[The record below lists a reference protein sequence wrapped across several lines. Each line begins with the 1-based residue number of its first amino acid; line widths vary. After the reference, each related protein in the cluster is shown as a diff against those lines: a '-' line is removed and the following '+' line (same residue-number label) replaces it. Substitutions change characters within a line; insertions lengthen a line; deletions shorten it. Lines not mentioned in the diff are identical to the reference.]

1 MHELRPDVEA
11 AAGVIASVIF
21 AAYALVALAGGFAV
35 LLARRPETALRGLF
49 VSLLAGT
56 CAYVQMMAPGVAAVQ
71 LVALAGAAIAAL
83 RVVKDEGAGEKAWQ
97 GRGLLAIGALGLVA
111 LALVLV
117 GTWARQ
123 YVWTGRELPPGSSFG
138 SVAALGLAWSEA
150 HAPALLAALL
160 ALLLVAIVTT
170 AEREHRL

>member
-1 MHELRPDVEA
+1 MHELRPDVET

-21 AAYALVALAGGFAV
+21 AAYALVALAGGLAV
-35 LLARRPETALRGLF
+35 LLARRPETALRGLS
-49 VSLLAGT
+49 VALLAAT
-56 CAYVQMMAPGVAAVQ
+56 CAYVQMMAPAVAAVQ
-71 LVALAGAAIAAL
+71 LVALAGAAVAAL
-83 RVVKDEGAGEKAWQ
+83 RSLGAEKPAGWQ
-97 GRGLLAIGALGLVA
+97 GRWSVAIGLGGLAA

-138 SVAALGLAWSEA
+138 SAAALGLAWSEA

>member
-1 MHELRPDVEA
+1 M
-11 AAGVIASVIF
+11 
-21 AAYALVALAGGFAV
+21 AV
-35 LLARRPETALRGLF
+35 LLARRPETARRGLL

-56 CAYVQMMAPGVAAVQ
+56 CAYVQMMATWVAAVQ

-83 RVVKDEGAGEKAWQ
+83 QVVDGGGELRWQ
-97 GRGLLAIGALGLVA
+97 RRGVIVAALLGLA
-111 LALVLV
+111 GLVLVVV

-123 YVWTGRELPPGSSFG
+123 YVWTGRELPPGSDFG
-138 SVAALGLAWSEA
+138 SPAALGLAWSEA

-160 ALLLVAIVTT
+160 AVWLLAIVTA

>member
-1 MHELRPDVEA
+1 M
-11 AAGVIASVIF
+11 IASVIF
-21 AAYALVALAGGFAV
+21 AVYALIAVAGGLAV

-49 VSLLAGT
+49 ASLLAGA
-56 CAYVQMMAPGVAAVQ
+56 CAYVQMLAPGVAALQ

-83 RVVKDEGAGEKAWQ
+83 RIVKDEGGDGAAWL
-97 GRGLLAIGALGLVA
+97 GWGSRVIGSLGLVL

-150 HAPALLAALL
+150 YAPALLAALL

>member
-1 MHELRPDVEA
+1 M
-11 AAGVIASVIF
+11 IF
-21 AAYALVALAGGFAV
+21 AASALVALAGGLAV
-35 LLARRPETALRGLF
+35 LLARRPEAALRGLL

-56 CAYVQMMAPGVAAVQ
+56 CAYVQMMAPAVAAVQ

-83 RVVKDEGAGEKAWQ
+83 RVVGEEKAAGWQ
-97 GRGLLAIGALGLVA
+97 GRGSVAIGSLGLAA

-123 YVWTGRELPPGSSFG
+123 YVWTGRELPPGSTFG
-138 SVAALGLAWSEA
+138 SAAALGLAWSEA

-160 ALLLVAIVTT
+160 GLLLVAIVAT
-170 AEREHRL
+170 AEREHQL

>member
-1 MHELRPDVEA
+1 
-11 AAGVIASVIF
+11 
-21 AAYALVALAGGFAV
+21 
-35 LLARRPETALRGLF
+35 
-49 VSLLAGT
+49 
-56 CAYVQMMAPGVAAVQ
+56 MMAPGVAAVQ

-83 RVVKDEGAGEKAWQ
+83 RIVKDEEGKAWQ
-97 GRGLLAIGALGLVA
+97 GRGLLAIGALGLAA

-138 SVAALGLAWSEA
+138 SVAELGLAWSEA
-150 HAPALLAALL
+150 YAPALLAALL
-160 ALLLVAIVTT
+160 TLLLVAIVTM

>member
-1 MHELRPDVEA
+1 MEV

-21 AAYALVALAGGFAV
+21 AAYALVALAGGLAV

-56 CAYVQMMAPGVAAVQ
+56 CAYVQMMASSVAALQ
-71 LVALAGAAIAAL
+71 LVALAGAAVAAL
-83 RVVKDEGAGEKAWQ
+83 RVAVVGPAESGESGWQRRWPVVVAVAG
-97 GRGLLAIGALGLVA
+97 LAG

-123 YVWTGRELPPGSSFG
+123 YVWTGRELAPGSSFG
-138 SVAALGLAWSEA
+138 SAGALGLAWSEA

-160 ALLLVAIVTT
+160 ALLVAAIV
-170 AEREHRL
+170 AAAGREHRL